1 MHAHIRKRARA
12 IRCAMAATNAEQ
24 AGAVYSFAAVG
35 SPFLKTVPQPVLA
48 MAANFF
54 DFAGSGEIGTMA
66 APAPYGMARA
76 GVFEYC
82 AAGYACLGEKSA
94 CGMLYCRML
103 CAMLRVAR
111 HTNKQPSCH
120 ACLSASLFLCSFVR
134 SERVC
139 FHPLGFRARKRRVA
153 RPTPLSDVSL
163 RRPEHGM
170 HQTTCGAHRTTWH
183 ATWQSK

>member
-54 DFAGSGEIGTMA
+54 DFAGSGETGTMA

-76 GVFEYC
+76 GGFE
-82 AAGYACLGEKSA
+82 
-94 CGMLYCRML
+94 
-103 CAMLRVAR
+103 
-111 HTNKQPSCH
+111 
-120 ACLSASLFLCSFVR
+120 
-134 SERVC
+134 
-139 FHPLGFRARKRRVA
+139 
-153 RPTPLSDVSL
+153 
-163 RRPEHGM
+163 
-170 HQTTCGAHRTTWH
+170 
-183 ATWQSK
+183 